1 MLATAPWPQLGG
13 TLASPESKKKA
24 RRAGQARRAE
34 GCRPADVGEEEGASW
49 GRSDERSGAS
59 LGLVQFRGRGTTSML
74 PPGRVVM
81 DTARRCTKVWAAAPP
96 LSLPLHALASP
107 RVPRSR

>member
-34 GCRPADVGEEEGASW
+34 GCRPADVGEEEGAPW
-49 GRSDERSGAS
+49 GRSEERSGPS
-59 LGLVQFRGRGTTSML
+59 LGLVQFRGWGTSSML
-74 PPGRVVM
+74 PPTGAVM
-81 DTARRCTKVWAAAPP
+81 DTARRWTKVWSAAPRGG
-96 LSLPLHALASP
+96 LRLPA
-107 RVPRSR
+107 